1 MAQIVFE
8 TARKRKNY
16 PPTVI
21 ERLMFLS
28 CNQKHTL
35 LLCSSD
41 DESDVT
47 CDDYDIEEEFDLFDL
62 FSIFSAFSR
71 NRSFNQ

>member
-16 PPTVI
+16 PPPVL

-28 CNQKHTL
+28 CTHKQTL
-35 LLCSSD
+35 YLCSSD

-47 CDDYDIEEEFDLFDL
+47 CDDCDIDEEFDLFDL